1 MSKLT
6 KAMMLLFSAV
16 FMLGLTACNT
26 AQQRTPEAPATTVQQ
41 AKPQERDYNRFMY
54 NGEGDYWNAEQ
65 YLFNAKKKLTDG
77 RTVECVVLG
86 SGGLGGIDCDFAG
99 ASVSK

>member
-26 AQQRTPEAPATTVQQ
+26 AQQRVPETPASPVQQ
-41 AKPQERDYNRFMY
+41 QPPARDYDKFLY
-54 NGEGDYWNAEQ
+54 NGEGDSWNAER

-86 SGGLGGIDCDFAG
+86 AGGLGGIDCDFAG